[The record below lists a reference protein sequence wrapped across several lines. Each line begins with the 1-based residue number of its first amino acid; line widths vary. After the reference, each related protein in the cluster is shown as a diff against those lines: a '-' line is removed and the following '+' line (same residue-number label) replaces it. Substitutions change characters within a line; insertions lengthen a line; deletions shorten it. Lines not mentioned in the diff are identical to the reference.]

1 VVVPAGG
8 VDVLLGIGLAGEG
21 LEDNSVSSG
30 LLESEGKRK
39 KKKKEKKGKK
49 RKSKIVPENQIETEK
64 RKMIQA

>member
-1 VVVPAGG
+1 MVVPAGG

-39 KKKKEKKGKK
+39 KKKEKKGKK

>member
-39 KKKKEKKGKK
+39 KKKEKKGKK